1 MQGEIH
7 LILILHRFYLRIE
20 WTGWDIY
27 YTITLSSSTRS
38 LFLGSI
44 KVKSSQYLSLA
55 SHSVHNRL
63 AMPQTQTSDALLSIF
78 IKLQKYDKTF
88 FVLGGMKCSSAGLR
102 NCISVIRFR

>member
-1 MQGEIH
+1 MQGKIH
-7 LILILHRFYLRIE
+7 LILFFRIGYLRIE

-27 YTITLSSSTRS
+27 YTITLSSTRS
-38 LFLGSI
+38 LFLGSL

-78 IKLQKYDKTF
+78 IELQKYDKTF
-88 FVLGGMKCSSAGLR
+88 FVLGGKKCSSVGLR